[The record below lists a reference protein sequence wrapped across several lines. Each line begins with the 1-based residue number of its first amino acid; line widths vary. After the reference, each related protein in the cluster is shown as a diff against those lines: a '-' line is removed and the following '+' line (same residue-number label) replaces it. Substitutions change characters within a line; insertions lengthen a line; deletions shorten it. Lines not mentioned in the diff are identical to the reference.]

1 MNGDGEEQRHSAHG
15 VQEQLIGST
24 GAPAVLSAADDNTD
38 PSPPSLEPPTP
49 SSPPT
54 PPARPHTAPVQPSS
68 RDWRRRSADVGGL
81 HLATMG
87 LGQGQGW
94 MGGDS
99 LPIELRCV
107 SLSFSFLILCFTGQS
122 MQSC

>member
-1 MNGDGEEQRHSAHG
+1 MTDDGEEQRHSA
-15 VQEQLIGST
+15 QEQLIGS
-24 GAPAVLSAADDNTD
+24 AAAVLSAADDNAD
-38 PSPPSLEPPTP
+38 PCPPPSLQPPT

-54 PPARPHTAPVQPSS
+54 PPAAAPRSHNTAVQTSS

-99 LPIELRCV
+99 LPIELR
-107 SLSFSFLILCFTGQS
+107 SLSLSTHTFFF
-122 MQSC
+122 